1 MGTNKKIPMGALLK
15 FLPALPKQL
24 KTMLLAA
31 TMAMACGQANAV
43 DYSLSGF
50 GTVQYT
56 IGDNEKNY
64 LRFINEDG
72 TFKINS
78 ILGGQLDV
86 QLNDEFSATVQY
98 VIAPEQRR
106 DESVE
111 VDNRWAFIKFKPN
124 DNWHF
129 KLGRQRLNFYLD
141 SENLDV
147 GHTYVPANL
156 NPEVYYNA
164 GVLATDGFSANY
176 NFEDSAGRYWSF
188 QAITG
193 NQDIVQRLA
202 GFNQDFP
209 LNSFELGGLVI
220 GVEGSNYR
228 LHLAH
233 HNAEVDRAL
242 TQINGIPLVDGRL
255 DASARFTN
263 IGAEYKWPLYTL
275 RAEISQTELATSVSG
290 IVPFLGPN
298 RQTVNEPEF
307 EEHGA
312 NLMLIRKI
320 ADRHAVY
327 GSYGRFISQ
336 FDDQYSFAVGGKYN
350 LSPSDS
356 IKLELQHVVEK
367 NNRPQLS
374 DNRIPNTTFNFLS
387 VSYNW
392 VWQ

>member
-1 MGTNKKIPMGALLK
+1 MGALLI
-15 FLPALPKQL
+15 FPPAVPKYI
-24 KTMLLAA
+24 KTMLFAA
-31 TMAMACGQANAV
+31 TMALSCGQANAV

-64 LRFINEDG
+64 LRFVNEDG

-98 VIAPEQRR
+98 VVAPKQRR

-193 NQDIVQRLA
+193 NQDIVQRLRDFQ
-202 GFNQDFP
+202 GDFP
-209 LNSFELGGLVI
+209 QNSFEIGGIVI
-220 GVEGSNYR
+220 GVEAADYR
-228 LHLAH
+228 IQLAH
-233 HNAEVDRAL
+233 HEVDISREI
-242 TQINGIPLVDGRL
+242 TQFRSTPVTDGLAEGSGRL
-255 DASARFTN
+255 TN
-263 IGAEYKWPLYTL
+263 FGIEYRWTNYTL
-275 RAEISQTELATSVSG
+275 RTELSQTELATSASG
-290 IVPFLGPN
+290 IVNFPPPTGPT
-298 RQTVNEPEF
+298 RLTITDPKF

-312 NLMLIRKI
+312 NILLIRRVFGI
-320 ADRHAVY
+320 HAMY
-327 GSYGRFISQ
+327 ASYGRFISE

-356 IKLELQHVVEK
+356 IKLELQRVVEK
-367 NNRPQLS
+367 SNRLQLS
-374 DNRIPNTTFNFLS
+374 DNQIPNTTFNFLS

>member
-1 MGTNKKIPMGALLK
+1 MNKSTDLLRYLRTWAHAAALLTICG
-15 FLPALPKQL
+15 PAL
-24 KTMLLAA
+24 AI
-31 TMAMACGQANAV
+31 

-56 IGDNEKNY
+56 IGDNQEKY
-64 LRFINEDG
+64 LRHVNEDG
-72 TFKINS
+72 TLKVNS

-98 VIAPEQRR
+98 VVSPKQRR
-106 DESVE
+106 DEGVE
-111 VDNRWAFIKFKPN
+111 LDNRWAFLKFKPN

-129 KLGRQRLNFYLD
+129 KLGRQRLNLYMD

-156 NPEVYYNA
+156 SPEIYYDA
-164 GVLATDGFSANY
+164 GVLAADGFSANY
-176 NFEDSAGRYWSF
+176 NFEDSAGRYWGV

-193 NQDIVQRLA
+193 NQKIVQRLA

-209 LNSFELGGLVI
+209 LNDFEIAGLVLSL
-220 GVEGSNYR
+220 EGDDYR
-228 LHLAH
+228 LHLSH
-233 HNAEVDRAL
+233 HGTEIDRGIS
-242 TQINGIPLVDGRL
+242 QINGIPLIDGRI
-255 DASARFTN
+255 DATARLTN
-263 IGAEYKWPLYTL
+263 LGAEYRWDLYTL
-275 RAEISQTELATSVSG
+275 RGEISQTEIASSASGVLFPGTPRLAVSN
-290 IVPFLGPN
+290 PK
-298 RQTVNEPEF
+298 F

-312 NLMLIRKI
+312 NLLLTR
-320 ADRHAVY
+320 RVFNQHAVY
-327 GSYGRFISQ
+327 GSYGRFISE
-336 FDDQYSFAVGGKYN
+336 FDDQYSLAIGGKYN

-367 NNRPQLS
+367 SNRQQLS

-392 VWQ
+392 VWE

>member
-1 MGTNKKIPMGALLK
+1 MLLNLSRRLK
-15 FLPALPKQL
+15 TTVLPALMVLFCAP
-24 KTMLLAA
+24 AF
-31 TMAMACGQANAV
+31 AV

-64 LRFINEDG
+64 LRFVNEDG
-72 TFKINS
+72 TFKVNS

-86 QLNDEFSATVQY
+86 QLNQEFSATVQY
-98 VIAPEQRR
+98 VVAPKQRR
-106 DESVE
+106 DEGVE
-111 VDNRWAFIKFKPN
+111 LDNRWAFLKYKPN

-141 SENLDV
+141 SETLDV

-156 NPEVYYNA
+156 SPEVYYNA
-164 GVLATDGFSANY
+164 GVLAVDGFSANY
-176 NFEDSAGRYWSF
+176 NFEDSAGRYWGI

-193 NQDIVQRLA
+193 NRDIVQRLA
-202 GFNQDFP
+202 GFSGEFP
-209 LNSFELGGLVI
+209 LNSFELGGIVLSVS
-220 GVEGSNYR
+220 GENYR
-228 LHLAH
+228 IQLAH
-233 HNAEVDRAL
+233 HNAEVDREL
-242 TQINGIPLVDGRL
+242 TQVNGIALIDGRL

-263 IGAEYKWPLYTL
+263 LGAEYRNNNYTL
-275 RAEISQTELATSVSG
+275 RGEISQTELASALSG
-290 IVPFLGPN
+290 IVAALGPP
-298 RQTVNEPEF
+298 RVTVTTPEF

-312 NLMLIRKI
+312 NLTLIRKVF
-320 ADRHAVY
+320 DQHAVY
-327 GSYGRFISQ
+327 GSYGRFISE

-356 IKLELQHVVEK
+356 IKIELQHVVEK
-367 NNRPQLS
+367 SNRQQLS
-374 DNRIPNTTFNFLS
+374 DNRVPNTTFNFLS

>member
-1 MGTNKKIPMGALLK
+1 MGALLI
-15 FLPALPKQL
+15 FPPAVPKYI
-24 KTMLLAA
+24 KTMLFAA
-31 TMAMACGQANAV
+31 TMALSCGQANAV

-64 LRFINEDG
+64 LRFVNEDG

-98 VIAPEQRR
+98 VVAPKQRR

-220 GVEGSNYR
+220 GVEGANYR
-228 LHLAH
+228 IHLAH
-233 HNAEVDRAL
+233 HNAEVDRVL
-242 TQINGIPLVDGRL
+242 TQINGIPLVAGRL

-263 IGAEYKWPLYTL
+263 IGAEYSWPLYTL

-290 IVPFLGPN
+290 IAPLLGPN
-298 RQTVNEPEF
+298 RQTVSEPEF

-327 GSYGRFISQ
+327 GSYGRFISE
-336 FDDQYSFAVGGKYN
+336 FDDQYSFAIGGKYN

-367 NNRPQLS
+367 NTRPQLS

>member
-1 MGTNKKIPMGALLK
+1 MI
-15 FLPALPKQL
+15 FLPALPKHL

-31 TMAMACGQANAV
+31 TMALGCGQANAV

-64 LRFINEDG
+64 LRFVNEDG

-98 VIAPEQRR
+98 VVAPEQRR

-111 VDNRWAFIKFKPN
+111 VDNRWAFIKYKPN

-209 LNSFELGGLVI
+209 LN
-220 GVEGSNYR
+220 
-228 LHLAH
+228 
-233 HNAEVDRAL
+233 
-242 TQINGIPLVDGRL
+242 
-255 DASARFTN
+255 
-263 IGAEYKWPLYTL
+263 
-275 RAEISQTELATSVSG
+275 
-290 IVPFLGPN
+290 
-298 RQTVNEPEF
+298 
-307 EEHGA
+307 
-312 NLMLIRKI
+312 
-320 ADRHAVY
+320 
-327 GSYGRFISQ
+327 
-336 FDDQYSFAVGGKYN
+336 
-350 LSPSDS
+350 
-356 IKLELQHVVEK
+356 
-367 NNRPQLS
+367 
-374 DNRIPNTTFNFLS
+374 
-387 VSYNW
+387 
-392 VWQ
+392 

>member
-1 MGTNKKIPMGALLK
+1 M
-15 FLPALPKQL
+15 
-24 KTMLLAA
+24 AA
-31 TMAMACGQANAV
+31 TAVCGHANAV

-56 IGDNEKNY
+56 QGDNEKNY

-72 TFKINS
+72 TFKVNS

-98 VIAPEQRR
+98 VISPEQRR

-111 VDNRWAFIKFKPN
+111 LDNRWAFIKFKPN

-156 NPEVYYNA
+156 SPEVYYNA

-176 NFEDSAGRYWSF
+176 NFEDSAGRYWSL
-188 QAITG
+188 QAIVG
-193 NQDIVQRLA
+193 KQDIVQRLA
-202 GFNQDFP
+202 GFNGEFP
-209 LNSFELGGLVI
+209 LNTFELGGVVL
-220 GVEGSNYR
+220 GVEGQNYR
-228 LHLAH
+228 IQLAH

-242 TQINGIPLVDGRL
+242 TQVNGIALTDGRL

-263 IGAEYKWPLYTL
+263 IGAEYSWPQYTL
-275 RAEISQTELATSVSG
+275 RGELSQTELVSSVSG
-290 IVPFLGPN
+290 IITALGPP
-298 RQTVNEPEF
+298 RLTVSSPEF

-312 NLMLIRKI
+312 NLLLVRKI
-320 ADRHAVY
+320 FDQHAIY
-327 GSYGRFISQ
+327 GSYGRVISE
-336 FDDQYSFAVGGKYN
+336 FDDQYSFAIGGKYN

-374 DNRIPNTTFNFLS
+374 DNRVPNTTFNFLS

>member
-1 MGTNKKIPMGALLK
+1 MLLNLSRRLK
-15 FLPALPKQL
+15 TMVLPAL
-24 KTMLLAA
+24 LALYCA
-31 TMAMACGQANAV
+31 PSFAV

-56 IGDNEKNY
+56 MGDNEKNY
-64 LRFINEDG
+64 LRFVNEDG
-72 TFKINS
+72 TFKVNS

-86 QLNDEFSATVQY
+86 QLNQEFSATVQY

-106 DESVE
+106 DEGVE
-111 VDNRWAFIKFKPN
+111 LDNRWAFLKYKPN

-156 NPEVYYNA
+156 SPEVYYNA
-164 GVLATDGFSANY
+164 GVLAVDGFSANY
-176 NFEDSAGRYWSF
+176 NFEDSAGRYWGI

-193 NQDIVQRLA
+193 KRDIVQRLA
-202 GFNQDFP
+202 GFSGEFP
-209 LNSFELGGLVI
+209 LNSFELGGIVLSVN
-220 GVEGSNYR
+220 GENYR
-228 LHLAH
+228 VQLAH
-233 HNAEVDRAL
+233 HNAEVDREL
-242 TQINGIPLVDGRL
+242 TQVNGIPLIDGRL

-263 IGAEYKWPLYTL
+263 LGAEYRWTNYTL
-275 RAEISQTELATSVSG
+275 RGEISQTELASALSG
-290 IVPFLGPN
+290 IIAPLGPP
-298 RQTVNEPEF
+298 RVTVTSPEF

-312 NLMLIRKI
+312 NLTLIRKVF
-320 ADRHAVY
+320 DQHAVY
-327 GSYGRFISQ
+327 GSYGRFISE
-336 FDDQYSFAVGGKYN
+336 FDDQYSFALGGKYN

-356 IKLELQHVVEK
+356 IKIELQHVVEK
-367 NNRPQLS
+367 SNRQQLS
-374 DNRIPNTTFNFLS
+374 DNRVPNTTFNFLS

>member
-1 MGTNKKIPMGALLK
+1 MFFNFFHLQSKHFLRIL
-15 FLPALPKQL
+15 LPASV
-24 KTMLLAA
+24 AIG
-31 TMAMACGQANAV
+31 CGPAHAV

-56 IGDNEKNY
+56 QGDNEKNY

-78 ILGGQLDV
+78 IIGGQLDV
-86 QLNDEFSATVQY
+86 QLNDQFSATVQY
-98 VIAPEQRR
+98 VAAPKQRR
-106 DESVE
+106 DEGVE
-111 VDNRWAFIKFKPN
+111 LDNRWAFLKFKPN

-176 NFEDSAGRYWSF
+176 NFEDAAGRYWTV

-193 NQDIVQRLA
+193 KQEIVQRLRDFQ
-202 GFNQDFP
+202 GDFP
-209 LNSFELGGLVI
+209 LNTFEVGGLVI
-220 GVEGSNYR
+220 GVETDNYR
-228 LHLAH
+228 IQLAH
-233 HNAEVDRAL
+233 HGAEVDRQLTQVNGIAL
-242 TQINGIPLVDGRL
+242 TDGRL
-255 DASARFTN
+255 DATARFTN
-263 IGAEYKWPLYTL
+263 LGAEYKWPLYTL
-275 RAEISQTELATSVSG
+275 RGEISQTELSSAISG
-290 IVPFLGPN
+290 IITQLGPP
-298 RQTVNEPEF
+298 RLTVSTPKF

-312 NLMLIRKI
+312 NLLLIRKVYGQ
-320 ADRHAVY
+320 HAVY
-327 GSYGRFISQ
+327 GSYGRFISE
-336 FDDQYSFAVGGKYN
+336 FDDQYSFAIGGKYN

-367 NNRPQLS
+367 GNRLQLS
-374 DNRIPNTTFNFLS
+374 DNLVPNTTFNFLS

>member
-1 MGTNKKIPMGALLK
+1 MR
-15 FLPALPKQL
+15 
-24 KTMLLAA
+24 MLLLAG
-31 TMAMACGQANAV
+31 MAIAGGHAQAV

-56 IGDNEKNY
+56 QGDNEKNY

-78 ILGGQLDV
+78 IIGGQLDV
-86 QLNDEFSATVQY
+86 QLNDKFSATVQY
-98 VIAPEQRR
+98 VVAPKQRR
-106 DESVE
+106 DEGVE
-111 VDNRWAFIKFKPN
+111 LDNRWAFLKFRPN

-176 NFEDSAGRYWSF
+176 NFEDAAGRYWTV

-193 NQDIVQRLA
+193 KQEIVQRLRDFQ
-202 GFNQDFP
+202 GDFP
-209 LNSFELGGLVI
+209 LNTFEVGGLVI
-220 GVEGSNYR
+220 GVETDNYR
-228 LHLAH
+228 IQLAH
-233 HNAEVDRAL
+233 HGAEVDRQLTQVNGIAL
-242 TQINGIPLVDGRL
+242 TDGRL
-255 DASARFTN
+255 DATARFTN
-263 IGAEYKWPLYTL
+263 LGAEYNWPLYTL
-275 RAEISQTELATSVSG
+275 RGEISQTELSSAISG
-290 IVPFLGPN
+290 IITQLGPP
-298 RQTVNEPEF
+298 RLTVSTPKF

-312 NLMLIRKI
+312 NLLLIRKVFGQ
-320 ADRHAVY
+320 HAVY
-327 GSYGRFISQ
+327 GSYGRFISESE
-336 FDDQYSFAVGGKYN
+336 DQYSFAVGGKYN

-356 IKLELQHVVEK
+356 IKVELQHVVEK
-367 NNRPQLS
+367 SNRLQLS
-374 DNRIPNTTFNFLS
+374 DNRVPNTTFNFLS

>member
-1 MGTNKKIPMGALLK
+1 MSFPSSLFNLVRTL
-15 FLPALPKQL
+15 
-24 KTMLLAA
+24 LLASPVWFG
-31 TMAMACGQANAV
+31 CGQAFAV

-56 IGDNEKNY
+56 QGDNEEKY

-98 VIAPEQRR
+98 VIAPKQRR

-111 VDNRWAFIKFKPN
+111 LDNRWAFIKFKPN

-129 KLGRQRLNFYLD
+129 KLGRQRQNLYLD

-164 GVLATDGFSANY
+164 GVLAVDGFSANY
-176 NFEDSAGRYWSF
+176 NFEDSAGRYWGV

-193 NQDIVQRLA
+193 NQDIVQRLSN
-202 GFNQDFP
+202 FNQDFP
-209 LNSFELGGLVI
+209 QNSFELAGLVFQ
-220 GVEGSNYR
+220 VEGDNYR
-228 LHLAH
+228 VQLAH
-233 HNAEVDRAL
+233 HGAEIDRVI
-242 TQINGIPLVDGRL
+242 TQFNGIPVVDGRI
-255 DASARFTN
+255 DATARFTN
-263 IGAEYKWPLYTL
+263 VGAEYQWTNYTL
-275 RAEISQTELATSVSG
+275 RGEISQTEIAASASG
-290 IVPFLGPN
+290 VVLPLGPQ
-298 RQTVNEPEF
+298 RITVTDPKF

-312 NLMLIRKI
+312 NLLLVRKVFGQ
-320 ADRHAVY
+320 HAVY
-327 GSYGRFISQ
+327 GSYGRFISE

-356 IKLELQHVVEK
+356 IKVELQHVVEK
-367 NNRPQLS
+367 SNRPSLS
-374 DNRIPNTTFNFLS
+374 DNRVPNTTFNFLS

>member
-1 MGTNKKIPMGALLK
+1 MV
-15 FLPALPKQL
+15 
-24 KTMLLAA
+24 LAA
-31 TMAMACGQANAV
+31 LVALFCVPAFAV

-56 IGDNEKNY
+56 LGDNEQKY
-64 LRFINEDG
+64 LRFVNEDG
-72 TFKINS
+72 TFKVNS

-86 QLNDEFSATVQY
+86 QLNQEFSATIQY
-98 VIAPEQRR
+98 VVAPKQRR
-106 DESVE
+106 DEGVE
-111 VDNRWAFIKFKPN
+111 LDNRWAFLKYKPN

-156 NPEVYYNA
+156 SPEVYYNA
-164 GVLATDGFSANY
+164 GVLAVDGFSANY
-176 NFEDSAGRYWSF
+176 NFEDSAGRYWGI

-193 NQDIVQRLA
+193 NRDIVQRLA
-202 GFNQDFP
+202 GFSGEFP
-209 LNSFELGGLVI
+209 LNSFELGGIVLSVN
-220 GVEGSNYR
+220 GENYR
-228 LHLAH
+228 IQLAH
-233 HNAEVDRAL
+233 HNAEVDREL
-242 TQINGIPLVDGRL
+242 TQVNGIALIDGRL

-263 IGAEYKWPLYTL
+263 LGAEYRWVNYTL
-275 RAEISQTELATSVSG
+275 RGEVSQTELASALSG
-290 IVPFLGPN
+290 IIAPLGPP
-298 RQTVNEPEF
+298 RVTVSSPEF

-312 NLMLIRKI
+312 NLTLIRKVFEQ
-320 ADRHAVY
+320 HAVY
-327 GSYGRFISQ
+327 GSYGRFISE

-356 IKLELQHVVEK
+356 IKIELQHVVEK
-367 NNRPQLS
+367 SNRQQLS